1 MTEENGFSTPP
12 LRVVSLDMELLTLSG
27 AARGAQILVGLQA
40 QKALFGDQERDASS
54 GVFSILALVT
64 ERIGQLQRVIR
75 NEENPAHLW
84 APHNAVE
91 DPATTGEFDG
101 DILLF
106 PWGSHRAPLIMW
118 NCRTTEGTEA
128 PKEQKARGPKARKP
142 EEAAPSGEG
151 QEPKEPEAPT
161 SDEEH

>member
-12 LRVVSLDMELLTLSG
+12 PLVVSLDMELLTLSG
-27 AARGAQILVGLQA
+27 AARGAQLLAGLQA
-40 QKALFGDQERDASS
+40 QKALLGDQERDASS
-54 GVFSILALVT
+54 SVFSILALVT
-64 ERIGQLQRVIR
+64 ERIGQLRRVIR

-118 NCRTTEGTEA
+118 TCRTEA
-128 PKEQKARGPKARKP
+128 PEAPRERKTRGPKGRKP
-142 EEAAPSGEG
+142 EGAAPSGEG
-151 QEPKEPEAPT
+151 GKAAKEPEPP
-161 SDEEH
+161 SPEEH